1 MPKRRNQ
8 LSVVVPTYAEQDNI
22 RPLTERLFK
31 ATKKEDLVVD
41 LLFMDDDSGEGTR
54 LSEEIVREL
63 QDEGYPVRIYVRRK
77 GEGKGLSSAVALG
90 FEKAK
95 YECMLCMDAD
105 LQHEPEAVPSVAAPV
120 LDGDAEFTVGSR
132 NVDGGGIGMEWALIR
147 RILSSG
153 ATMLVYLIKVN
164 RPNVWLFL
172 HNKNCI

>member
-90 FEKAK
+90 FA
-95 YECMLCMDAD
+95 L
-105 LQHEPEAVPSVAAPV
+105 VP
-120 LDGDAEFTVGSR
+120 F
-132 NVDGGGIGMEWALIR
+132 
-147 RILSSG
+147 
-153 ATMLVYLIKVN
+153 
-164 RPNVWLFL
+164 
-172 HNKNCI
+172 